1 MGLASCDLDEYNP
14 SSESSEN
21 VFATEQGIEGLV
33 NQMYYNFGGNT
44 MDVKTPSSTSKVLA
58 TFGQTCLTN
67 IPMACS
73 SLVSL
78 TFKVTVVR

>member
-33 NQMYYNFGGNT
+33 NQMYYNF
-44 MDVKTPSSTSKVLA
+44 
-58 TFGQTCLTN
+58 
-67 IPMACS
+67 
-73 SLVSL
+73 LVEIL
-78 TFKVTVVR
+78 WT